1 MHIAKRGLRVL
12 GIAESFSADTTS
24 LVAGVVMRKDLRIDG
39 ISFTTT
45 TIGGMD
51 ATDSVIAL
59 YRSFMRED
67 INALMISG
75 AVISWFNIID
85 PQQVAHVTE
94 RPVIIVTYEDSDG
107 IEADIRHYFPGDTQR
122 LLRYAALGTRF
133 PVTLPTGYTIYIR
146 SSGIPDRDAALLCTS
161 FTHDGKIPEPI
172 RVARLC
178 ARAGMRFARD
188 AKGREGRGED
198 LRSHEGD
205 VSEG

>member
-24 LVAGVVMRKDLRIDG
+24 LLAGVVMRKDLRIDG
-39 ISFTTT
+39 VSFTTT

-133 PVTLPTGYTIYIR
+133 LVTLPTGYTIYIR

-178 ARAGMRFARD
+178 ARAGMRYIRD
-188 AKGREGRGED
+188 DSSKTGGEED
-198 LRSHEGD
+198 CRKQEY
-205 VSEG
+205 